1 MALHCVWNTA
11 ATISGF
17 LTLLMLPLWFAFV
30 AAFLGILIGLV
41 VRKGR
46 IIRAHLQDEVLHGQ
60 PHARGA
66 RSRLLAR
73 SRSWRATF
81 SLGRRRG
88 RRFVRTATRLGLS
101 KWHAGARDG
110 GPPANGER
118 GLDRPAAS
126 RALRAARRDGAGPR
140 AAAADAARVGAR
152 TCAAR
157 RAYPPAPPRRSA
169 AAGLASIAVASA
181 LRSDSLGALM
191 LDARSLLNAAVD
203 YIRRNPDELV
213 RAAVNAAGL
222 RFGVPL
228 AALRYLSSQAKLPR
242 KAPKDIEIGSSPPAI
257 RISLSVD
264 AMGTPVRAS
273 AAIKI
278 DEIDLSPEAMR
289 IGIKLS
295 DVKLALIGDSNAPVA
310 TLIKSGALDL
320 SKPGNLVKFL
330 PKRPPAI
337 VEADEDRIVV
347 DLMKVPAVASNE
359 VLRRALAIVTPV
371 VNVRAVETDRDH
383 LYVALRASPRGLP
396 RAFAALRGA
405 R

>member
-1 MALHCVWNTA
+1 
-11 ATISGF
+11 
-17 LTLLMLPLWFAFV
+17 
-30 AAFLGILIGLV
+30 
-41 VRKGR
+41 
-46 IIRAHLQDEVLHGQ
+46 
-60 PHARGA
+60 
-66 RSRLLAR
+66 
-73 SRSWRATF
+73 
-81 SLGRRRG
+81 
-88 RRFVRTATRLGLS
+88 
-101 KWHAGARDG
+101 
-110 GPPANGER
+110 
-118 GLDRPAAS
+118 
-126 RALRAARRDGAGPR
+126 
-140 AAAADAARVGAR
+140 
-152 TCAAR
+152 
-157 RAYPPAPPRRSA
+157 
-169 AAGLASIAVASA
+169 
-181 LRSDSLGALM
+181 M
-191 LDARSLLNAAVD
+191 LDARSILNAAVD

-222 RFGVPL
+222 RFGIPL

-278 DEIDLSPEAMR
+278 DEIDLSPSAMR
-289 IGIKLS
+289 IGIKLT
-295 DVKLALIGDSNAPVA
+295 DVKLALIGDSNSPVA

-337 VEADEDRIVV
+337 VEADDNRIVV
-347 DLMKVPAVASNE
+347 DLMMVPAVAKNE

-371 VNVRAVETDRDH
+371 MNVRAVETDRDH

-396 RAFAALRGA
+396 QAFAALRGA